1 MTGSGHHLY
10 DSNMASSAERI
21 AAYSPYSLFGEA
33 TQLPDV
39 MHCETIAARSAL
51 HDWELQPHRHARLHQ
66 LLLLESGS
74 GVAQLEGQT
83 VALAPLAL
91 VNVPPGDVHGFS
103 FAPGTQ
109 GYVAT
114 LADEMRD
121 ELLAQAADVHRALS
135 TSRVLHADEVLVATM
150 RQIGAEFAGQGAARA
165 LVLRGLCTSLLGLA
179 ARAASA
185 AAPRG
190 GQPAESNLLRRFEA
204 LLETHYLRHWKVADY
219 ARALAVTPTHLSR
232 VVRAATG
239 RPASRLID
247 DRVLREARRNLA
259 YTNMSVTTIAYTL
272 GFADPAYFS
281 RVFTRS
287 LGLSPRAFRTRLAA

>member
-1 MTGSGHHLY
+1 MLGSSQYLY
-10 DSNMASSAERI
+10 DSNMPAPRDRI
-21 AAYSPYSLFGEA
+21 AAFSPYSLFGEA
-33 TQLPDV
+33 GQMPDV

-74 GVAQLEGQT
+74 GSAQLEGGA
-83 VALAPLAL
+83 VALAPLSL

-114 LADEMRD
+114 IAEEMRD
-121 ELLAQAADVHRALS
+121 ELL
-135 TSRVLHADEVLVATM
+135 LHADDARRALGRAAVLTADEAAVATM
-150 RQIGAEFAGQGAARA
+150 RHVWREFTGHHPARA

-179 ARAASA
+179 ARAAAA
-185 AAPRG
+185 AAPRDA
-190 GQPAESNLLRRFEA
+190 QPAESNLLRRFEI
-204 LLETHYLRHWKVADY
+204 LLETHYLQHWKVADY

-232 VVRAATG
+232 VARQASG

-287 LGLSPRAFRTRLAA
+287 LGLSPRAFRTRVAG